1 MSDPKE
7 LRTPAPGSNPT
18 EDGAAHRL
26 AAIIESSD
34 DAIVSKDLNGV
45 ITSWNQGAERLFGY
59 TAAEVVGKSITIIIP
74 ADRLHEEREVL
85 TRIRAGKKVDHFETL
100 RRHKNGTLV
109 PISLTVSPIREA
121 DGTVVGASK
130 IARDISYRLEA
141 EAERARLLSEVQ
153 RHAAITAKLNE
164 VGAVVAS
171 SLDRERVLQAV
182 ADVATELT
190 HAQFGAFF
198 YNETEADSGDRYQ
211 LFTHSGA
218 PRESFTAYLN
228 PRATELFAPTFRGEG
243 PVRSAD
249 VREDP
254 RSGQNPPYNGLP
266 PGHLP
271 VRSYLAVPVRG
282 RTGEVLGGLFF
293 GHPEVGVFTADHER
307 LAEGVAT
314 WASVALE
321 NARLYKAVRQASQL
335 KDEFLATLSHELRT
349 PLNAILGYAR
359 MLRSGQIEVA
369 KEDRAIEI
377 IERNATSLAQIVED
391 VLDVSRITAG
401 KVMLNLQS
409 TDPTE
414 IIRNSIMSVTPAAE
428 ARGVQIDTFLHPD
441 VGRIPVD
448 ADRLQQVLWNL
459 LSNAVKFT
467 GRGGRVHVQLQ
478 RSEGTIEII
487 VSDTGIGISAEFL
500 PFLFDRFRQAD
511 SKTTREQGG
520 LGLGL
525 AIARHFVEMHG
536 GTISASSPGE
546 GEGSTFRVRLPV
558 MMPIEAAVA
567 GDSERPL

>member
-7 LRTPAPGSNPT
+7 QTSAPGSSRT
-18 EDGAAHRL
+18 EDRAAHRL

-59 TAAEVVGKSITIIIP
+59 TAAEVVGESITIIIP

-100 RRHKNGTLV
+100 RRHKDGTLV
-109 PISLTVSPIREA
+109 PISLSVSPIRDG

-141 EAERARLLSEVQ
+141 EAERARL
-153 RHAAITAKLNE
+153 H
-164 VGAVVAS
+164 
-171 SLDRERVLQAV
+171 
-182 ADVATELT
+182 
-190 HAQFGAFF
+190 
-198 YNETEADSGDRYQ
+198 
-211 LFTHSGA
+211 
-218 PRESFTAYLN
+218 
-228 PRATELFAPTFRGEG
+228 
-243 PVRSAD
+243 
-249 VREDP
+249 
-254 RSGQNPPYNGLP
+254 
-266 PGHLP
+266 
-271 VRSYLAVPVRG
+271 
-282 RTGEVLGGLFF
+282 
-293 GHPEVGVFTADHER
+293 
-307 LAEGVAT
+307 
-314 WASVALE
+314 
-321 NARLYKAVRQASQL
+321 KAVREASQL

-359 MLRSGQIEVA
+359 MLRAGQIEVA
-369 KEDRAIEI
+369 KEDRAIEV

-401 KVMLNLQS
+401 KVILNLQP
-409 TDPTE
+409 TDPAE
-414 IIRNSIMSVTPAAE
+414 IITNSILSVAPAAD

-441 VGRIPVD
+441 VGRIPAD

-478 RSEGTIEII
+478 RSEGAIEIV

-511 SKTTREQGG
+511 AKTTREQGG
-520 LGLGL
+520 LGPGPRDCSTLRRDAWRDDLG
-525 AIARHFVEMHG
+525 VE
-536 GTISASSPGE
+536 PG
-546 GEGSTFRVRLPV
+546 
-558 MMPIEAAVA
+558 
-567 GDSERPL
+567 